1 MVPATTTLL
10 TPKADSKPK
19 PVRTASTPAYDESC
33 PTTTEHVAKNFFTTA
48 DDDHHHHH
56 HHQQPTKRARN
67 DGNDKPNKAVCT
79 ANVTAGVERLSVSS
93 NELPTV
99 VLPQRSQSH
108 QIKPSQTKL
117 VLPRAHSISTSRTN
131 EQPKGKPL
139 SPDRLASMFAAQ
151 QTNLVLIDVRNL
163 FEFQRRRIKGS
174 LNVNLPSLLIK
185 RYQRGTV
192 SNFNLENF
200 ITTPEGRERYANRVL
215 QSKEP
220 NEPTTPA
227 GSSIFEQ
234 KAAEA
239 VKKRN
244 SLNDHIVWV
253 VYDEDMQPHSSTQA
267 WTLIS
272 VLERAVDANQKLDQV
287 HYLDGGFKAF
297 ESEYEEYVIEG
308 SEDVSDSAKG
318 RPNSAALPRRSAS
331 YTIGTN
337 ISSKN
342 DLHRRTS
349 LFSLDTQAARANN
362 ANALARRASRRSQQ
376 AAKANGHLFLGS
388 GTATNNDEAAAQAA
402 DDLLDPQQLLVAPSA
417 TTSTSSVSPLARVL
431 EDEDEVSIH
440 DSISPQTENDFDFVI
455 SEIIPGFLFVGPEIE
470 TVEQAAELELRKI
483 RRVLNMAEEC
493 NDEVLQGKVMYRK
506 IAARDTVEMKNID
519 WVMMEAVNFIGKQ
532 RKLEYKCSKN

>member
-1 MVPATTTLL
+1 M
-10 TPKADSKPK
+10 
-19 PVRTASTPAYDESC
+19 
-33 PTTTEHVAKNFFTTA
+33 
-48 DDDHHHHH
+48 
-56 HHQQPTKRARN
+56 
-67 DGNDKPNKAVCT
+67 
-79 ANVTAGVERLSVSS
+79 
-93 NELPTV
+93 
-99 VLPQRSQSH
+99 
-108 QIKPSQTKL
+108 
-117 VLPRAHSISTSRTN
+117 
-131 EQPKGKPL
+131 
-139 SPDRLASMFAAQ
+139 
-151 QTNLVLIDVRNL
+151 RNL